1 MTNEIIKCDMV
12 SKSYLDG
19 KKDRNVLNSFSV
31 SIEKGTVNTILGE
44 SGSGKTTF
52 LSMIEG
58 IEKPTFGKIFYDGK
72 DIYSLTEKQQA
83 KIRGKEFGIIFQD
96 FNLINELNVMDNIK
110 LPLVINHIKFDEE
123 YYNELIERMNLDRV
137 ENSYPD
143 ELSGGEKQ
151 RVAIARAMI
160 VRPKI
165 LFADEPTGN
174 LDNRN
179 TGEIVSLLCDINKKY
194 GTTLLIVT
202 HDKELIKKPDS
213 IITIRDGNTSP
224 KVAAKPPQMPAA
236 LKPPYVAIL
245 TPMGPGVD
253 SETAIISASCCLL
266 NQSYLSVSSIRK
278 GMVTKPPPIASS
290 PILQNSQNKT
300 R

>member
-19 KKDRNVLNSFSV
+19 KNDRNVLNSFSV

-151 RVAIARAMI
+151 RVAIARALVTNADI
-160 VRPKI
+160 I
-165 LFADEPTGN
+165 LADEPTGA
-174 LDNRN
+174 LDQK
-179 TGEIVSLLCDINKKY
+179 TGHEVLELLKEINKSGK
-194 GTTLLIVT
+194 TVIIVT
-202 HDKELIKKPDS
+202 HDEGIAKMTDR
-213 IITIRDGNTSP
+213 IITISDGRI
-224 KVAAKPPQMPAA
+224 V
-236 LKPPYVAIL
+236 
-245 TPMGPGVD
+245 GD
-253 SETAIISASCCLL
+253 SKE
-266 NQSYLSVSSIRK
+266 R
-278 GMVTKPPPIASS
+278 
-290 PILQNSQNKT
+290 
-300 R
+300 

>member
-143 ELSGGEKQ
+143 GLSGGEKQ

-213 IITIRDGNTSP
+213 IITIRDGN
-224 KVAAKPPQMPAA
+224 
-236 LKPPYVAIL
+236 LKKKDV
-245 TPMGPGVD
+245 
-253 SETAIISASCCLL
+253 
-266 NQSYLSVSSIRK
+266 LSNV
-278 GMVTKPPPIASS
+278 
-290 PILQNSQNKT
+290 
-300 R
+300 